1 MTDKPAAFRATFVDV
16 RPVRSRGQVRFVFE
30 VPAEMANQALAC
42 LGGIPNE
49 KTAVWCAVARLK
61 PEDEKSHPLP
71 DNSTAPEP
79 DAERAKRIQE
89 WADLKPSV
97 QSGILRNTEAFWRYL
112 EQECGASPILS
123 SEGAAAVIRA
133 LCGVKSCSDLTSDNQ
148 NWVKLYR
155 GYRRWIYEPEIVG

>member
-1 MTDKPAAFRATFVDV
+1 MTDKPAAFSATYSDWKLIKTRKVV
-16 RPVRSRGQVRFVFE
+16 QIVFE
-30 VPAEMANQALAC
+30 VGQERADEAYQV
-42 LGGIPNE
+42 LGGMPNPAAE
-49 KTAVWCAVARLK
+49 VWCAVARLEKEQPTILTK
-61 PEDEKSHPLP
+61 PQFADP
-71 DNSTAPEP
+71 
-79 DAERAKRIQE
+79 RE
-89 WADLKPSV
+89 WSDLKPSV